1 MKNFKP
7 DKLVQQRRSDWLKL
21 GGKLVTRIVEDS
33 DSGISQ
39 DGSGSSRDFEAY
51 SYDYAIKKK
60 AGKDTPKGVSSSRQ
74 VSPPN
79 LRASGEMLNS
89 IKAQKATTDSVE
101 IIYRSGL
108 KVLGNANPPQQTN
121 KPRRNIYG
129 LNDKNWE
136 FARDFIDDE
145 IDQKIL
151 KFNLKKVF
159 FDIKV

>member
-21 GGKLVTRIVEDS
+21 GGKLVTRIIDDS
-33 DSGISQ
+33 DNGISQ
-39 DGSGSSRDFEAY
+39 DGSGSSRDFESY
-51 SYDYAIKKK
+51 SYDYAIKKA
-60 AGKDTPKGVSSSRQ
+60 AGKATPKGVSSSRQ

-101 IIYRSGL
+101 INYRSGL
-108 KVLGNANPPQQTN
+108 KVLGNANPPTKTN

-151 KFNLKKVF
+151 KFNRKKVF